1 VGTTVPLP
9 ERAATQTAVRLR
21 SLLAAV
27 VVLSLLAA
35 CQAENPSDP
44 WAAKAHSLQPR
55 QRDTQHPVDPYAGN
69 PAVRDWSVEP
79 GR

>member
-1 VGTTVPLP
+1 MTPIL
-9 ERAATQTAVRLR
+9 ARLR
-21 SLLAAV
+21 PLLAAAV
-27 VVLSLLAA
+27 ALSLLTA

-55 QRDTQHPVDPYAGN
+55 ERDTQHPEDPYAGN